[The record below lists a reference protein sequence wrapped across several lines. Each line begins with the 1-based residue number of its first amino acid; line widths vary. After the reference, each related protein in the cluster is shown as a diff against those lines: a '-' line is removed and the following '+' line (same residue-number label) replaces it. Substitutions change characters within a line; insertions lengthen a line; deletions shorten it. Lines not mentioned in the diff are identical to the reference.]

1 MTVVG
6 RRAFV
11 GAALAGLVPG
21 FPPPQD
27 SSVAPLWQPDMAGRP
42 RARVTDYENDP
53 FVIGVERR
61 LRCTCGCGLDIYTC
75 RTTDFTC
82 SYAPELHRE
91 VVALVE
97 NEQTAE
103 EIVAAFVAKYGET
116 ALMAPPK
123 QGFNWAAYLLPGI
136 AITLVGTVIA
146 WVLTRRTPQPAEVAG
161 AAAMASDLSP
171 DDAGRL
177 REELARLES

>member
-1 MTVVG
+1 
-6 RRAFV
+6 
-11 GAALAGLVPG
+11 
-21 FPPPQD
+21 
-27 SSVAPLWQPDMAGRP
+27 
-42 RARVTDYENDP
+42 
-53 FVIGVERR
+53 
-61 LRCTCGCGLDIYTC
+61 
-75 RTTDFTC
+75 
-82 SYAPELHRE
+82 
-91 VVALVE
+91 
-97 NEQTAE
+97 
-103 EIVAAFVAKYGET
+103 VAAFVAKYGET